1 MQVARTAAKRW
12 VVPMA
17 LAVGAAGLYRPLLAL
32 AQQEAQPGVQSQVSD
47 ATDGS
52 APAPPSEPAGPASK
66 VESAMKKTQ
75 ADVERGL
82 TPDYTIE
89 FGDTDDWLQFT
100 TGEWLRGNLRSVRA
114 KGMEAGENVK
124 FYSQQFYSTTF
135 SLSYVES
142 IHCPRIMTY
151 GFKSNVDVSGKG
163 MVTKDQVIIET
174 EEGVKTYPRREL
186 VSIIDGA
193 PRERTWWSTRLSLGF
208 SANAGNTNQGSVNTQ
223 FSVLRFDRRTAAGI
237 GYNGS
242 IGYANDAVNVNR
254 HLADFNVHLFLW
266 GGRFYVIPIIGQL
279 LYDQFQNYELR
290 ASPAAGGGVHI
301 FQKRKQRRKH
311 SNYFEWDI
319 ESALGYQFT
328 RYLSTATGVSNPQND
343 GFVMVRTYWELK
355 FVNRDVDIMIDWRTI
370 LVYTT
375 FGNTNHNATAKVII
389 KITDRFDFQ
398 PSFLFLRTR
407 EPTQRADGTTPAKND
422 YQLVVSL
429 ALSLG

>member
-1 MQVARTAAKRW
+1 MQVARKAAKRW

-17 LAVGAAGLYRPLLAL
+17 LAVGAAGFYSPCLAL
-32 AQQEAQPGVQSQVSD
+32 AQEEAQPGVQSQVSD
-47 ATDGS
+47 ATDGG

-100 TGEWLRGNLRSVRA
+100 TGEWLRGNLRWVRA
-114 KGMEAGENVK
+114 KGMEAGENVR
-124 FYSQQFYSTTF
+124 FYSQQFYSETF
-135 SLSYVES
+135 SVSYVES

-174 EEGVKTYPRREL
+174 EEGVKTYPRSEL

-223 FSVLRFDRRTAAGI
+223 FTVLRFDRRTAASI

-254 HLADFNVHLFLW
+254 HLADFNVDLFLW

-279 LYDQFQNYELR
+279 LYDQFQNYRLR

-301 FQKRKQRRKH
+301 FQKRKQKRKH

-328 RYLSTATGVSNPQND
+328 RYLSTATGLSNPQND

-355 FVNRDVDIMIDWRTI
+355 FINRDVDIMIDWRTI

-389 KITDRFDFQ
+389 KITDRFDFE

-407 EPTQRADGTTPAKND
+407 EPIQRADGTTPEKND